1 MNKALMSRAG
11 IGHAK
16 KRQCPCGARGVAS
29 DGQPT
34 MAVVLQ
40 LATVGL
46 PARYR
51 VKATT
56 LHMCDNCVRYLMT
69 KRGRELRRALAT
81 AVQMMA
87 VKLAREVQK
96 AKNARA

>member
-1 MNKALMSRAG
+1 MNRALQSRAG

-16 KRQCPCGARGVAS
+16 KRQCPCGVRGVAS
-29 DGQPT
+29 EGAPT
-34 MAVVLQ
+34 MAIVLQ

-56 LHMCDNCVRYLMT
+56 LHMCDNCVRYLMS
-69 KRGRELRRALAT
+69 KRGRELRRALVT

-87 VKLAREVQK
+87 VKLAREVEK
-96 AKNARA
+96 KPRARA